1 MLHRSIGAMEAE
13 ERFGRQFGQGQ
24 TLSRRDCGDAPPASR
39 NLCAGLEILEGRPV
53 GWSARHT

>member
-13 ERFGRQFGQGQ
+13 ARFGRQFGQGQ
-24 TLSRRDCGDAPPASR
+24 TLCLGDCGNAGPASR
-39 NLCAGLEILEGRPV
+39 NLCAGLEILEGRRV